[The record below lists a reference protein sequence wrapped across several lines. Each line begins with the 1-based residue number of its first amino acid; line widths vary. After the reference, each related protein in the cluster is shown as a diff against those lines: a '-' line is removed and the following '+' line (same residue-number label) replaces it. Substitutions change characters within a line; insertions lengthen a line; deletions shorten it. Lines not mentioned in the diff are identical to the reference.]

1 MANICALL
9 SEKLQR
15 LTTFE
20 NQVSGIGFSEK
31 NVFKTTRIWVTNSL
45 SFLPYVHH
53 ILNLEEGRITK
64 QGTYRDIMQENEA
77 FAEFITSR
85 IDASKDVENSG
96 KSGLER
102 DEKKAGQKTQISQ
115 KSKNNDVNG
124 SLSTEVK

>member
-1 MANICALL
+1 MALL
-9 SEKLQR
+9 SKKLQR
-15 LTTFE
+15 LYTFE

-53 ILNLEEGRITK
+53 ILYLEEGRIAR
-64 QGTYRDIMQENEA
+64 QGTYQDIMQENEA
-77 FAEFITSR
+77 FAEFITSK
-85 IDASKDVENSG
+85 IDASKEVENSG
-96 KSGLER
+96 KSGLEG

-115 KSKNNDVNG
+115 KLKNNDVNG